1 MIFPHWTVN
10 HTRWPMTLGRRR
22 LLQIAAVI
30 APGRAALAQSYPD
43 RMVRVIVPYAPGG
56 PSDILARLT
65 GQKLSD
71 ELGQTF
77 LVENVP
83 GAGGNIGMGRVA
95 RSAPDGYSL
104 VVVPPNVVVNP
115 MMYASVPYDPYKDF
129 APVTIAVS
137 SPIVLAVNASM
148 PVRSLD
154 ELVSMVRANPGG
166 HFFASPGIG
175 TPPHLVGEHL
185 RLRLGLDLPHVPF
198 TGAGG
203 AVNSAVGGHTPIVF
217 ASLPPVVPLI
227 KDGRLRALTVMSD
240 NRAPVL
246 PDVPTIVELGHPD
259 LTGEGWFAFLA
270 PAGTPKGILAL
281 LHQQIVKAMSLP
293 DVKERLS
300 ALGYEAVG
308 SSPEAC
314 AEQFKRE
321 GAKWAKVVQQAGI
334 KAE

>member
-1 MIFPHWTVN
+1 
-10 HTRWPMTLGRRR
+10 MTLGRRG
-22 LLQIAAVI
+22 LLQIAAAF
-30 APGRAALAQSYPD
+30 APLSVARAQSYPN
-43 RMVRVIVPYAPGG
+43 RMVHIVVPYAPGG

-65 GQKLSD
+65 AQKLSD
-71 ELGQTF
+71 ELGQKF

-104 VVVPPNVVVNP
+104 AVVPPNVIVNP

-148 PVRSLD
+148 PVRSVG
-154 ELVSMVRANPGG
+154 ELVSMVRADPGR

-175 TPPHLVGEHL
+175 TPPHLVGEHF
-185 RLRLGLDLPHVPF
+185 RLKFGLDLPHVPF
-198 TGAGG
+198 TGAGA
-203 AVNSAVGGHTPIVF
+203 AVNSAIGGHTPIVF
-217 ASLPPVVPLI
+217 ASLPPVVPQI
-227 KDGRLRALTVMSD
+227 NEGRLRGLAVMSS
-240 NRAPVL
+240 NRAAVL
-246 PDVPTIVELGHPD
+246 ADVPTIVELGQPD

-270 PAGTPKGILAL
+270 PAGTPREILSL
-281 LHQQIVKAMSLP
+281 LHKQIVKAMALS

-300 ALGYEAVG
+300 ALGYETIG
-308 SSPEAC
+308 STPEAC
-314 AEQFKRE
+314 AQQFRSE
-321 GAKWAKVVQQAGI
+321 GAKWAEVVKQARI